1 MGRFQYKALTP
12 DGNVVEDVM
21 EAQSRDSVVARLRD
35 ADQLPISVEAA
46 VADEATAGEGSAPRA
61 AASADRRRKRVPAE
75 ALILFTR
82 QLGTLLNARLPLQQ
96 ALAVVAEATAETMGG
111 IADNLRHRVREGATL
126 SAAMAAHPQ
135 AFDPFYRAIVV
146 AGEGGGAL
154 EDSLGRLAQYLERAS
169 HLRAQV
175 RSALIYPAILLA
187 AALVSVTII
196 MTVVLPQFEALFR
209 STASELPWATRAIFA
224 VASAMR
230 EHGLA
235 LAAVVAAGGVGIYL
249 YLRSAAA
256 VGRLDGVMLTLP
268 WVGRLVQMMEF
279 ERIFRSLAALIGNGV
294 GLAKALELAGAVAR
308 NRVIAAAVADA
319 NGRVKHGERL
329 TDAIAAQP
337 VVPRMAVHLIRV
349 GDESG
354 ELETMLTKLADIF
367 AAEVELALKRLVTVI
382 EPALIVLIGLF
393 VAVIV
398 VSLLSAIVGVN
409 AIVL

>member
-1 MGRFQYKALTP
+1 MSRFQYKALTP

-46 VADEATAGEGSAPRA
+46 GTDDAPAVEILPPRA
-61 AASADRRRKRVPAE
+61 AAPGDRRRARVPAA

-82 QLGTLLNARLPLQQ
+82 QLGTLLNARLPLEQ
-96 ALAVVAEATAETMGG
+96 ALAVVAQATAETMGDVTG
-111 IADNLRHRVREGATL
+111 HLRQRVREGATL
-126 SAAMAAHPQ
+126 SEAMAAQPHV
-135 AFDPFYRAIVV
+135 FDPFYRAIVV

-154 EDSLGRLAQYLERAS
+154 EDGLGRLAQYLERA
-169 HLRAQV
+169 HQLRAQV
-175 RSALIYPAILLA
+175 RSALIYPAILLT

-196 MTVVLPQFEALFR
+196 MTIVLPQFEALFR
-209 STASELPWATRAIFA
+209 STASELPWATKVIFA
-224 VASAMR
+224 IAGVMR
-230 EHGLA
+230 DHGLT
-235 LAAVVAAGGVGIYL
+235 LAAVAVAAGIGIYW
-249 YLRSAAA
+249 YVRSAAA
-256 VGRLDGVMLTLP
+256 AGRLDRLILALP
-268 WVGRLVQMMEF
+268 WVGRLVQTMEF
-279 ERIFRSLAALIGNGV
+279 ERIFRSLAVLIGNGV

-308 NRVIAAAVADA
+308 NRVIASAVADA

-329 TDAIAAQP
+329 TDAFAAQP
-337 VVPRMAVHLIRV
+337 AVPRMAVHLIRV

-367 AAEVELALKRLVTVI
+367 SAEVESDLKRLIAVI
-382 EPALIVLIGLF
+382 EPTLIVLIGLF